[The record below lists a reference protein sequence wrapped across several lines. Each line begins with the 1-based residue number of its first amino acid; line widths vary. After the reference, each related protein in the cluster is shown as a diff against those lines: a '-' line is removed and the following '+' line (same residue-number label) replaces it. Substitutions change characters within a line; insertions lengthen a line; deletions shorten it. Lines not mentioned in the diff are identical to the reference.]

1 MLLTELWHQ
10 MCLLP
15 LIQEEQH
22 RELIRHSIGDLQIT
36 RRVHKLYNSPLA
48 PVGGLYPSSASPLP
62 EAWEL
67 EGPAQYLCCAFLDR
81 DL

>member
-10 MCLLP
+10 MCFLLP

-36 RRVHKLYNSPLA
+36 RRVHKLYI
-48 PVGGLYPSSASPLP
+48 
-62 EAWEL
+62 
-67 EGPAQYLCCAFLDR
+67 
-81 DL
+81 